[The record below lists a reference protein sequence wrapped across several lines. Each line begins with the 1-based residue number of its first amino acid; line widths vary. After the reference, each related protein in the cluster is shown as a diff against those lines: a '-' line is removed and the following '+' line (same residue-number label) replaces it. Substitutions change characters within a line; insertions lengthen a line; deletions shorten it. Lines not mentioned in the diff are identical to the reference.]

1 MSGSQFQNQPG
12 KTSPQADDRAMSWQR
27 KVRMPSTEW
36 LVVFVVLAV
45 VVVMIMLGRRQ
56 HNRFVEGVRQ
66 AAVSKFQGKSIVV
79 MLLTRDGRR
88 SDIESD
94 LIGTM
99 IELGI
104 RVPQIDS
111 RRRKELI
118 ENGLGGLKEGE
129 LCLTVVYHYHPPRP
143 YLFDLAAYETDCRL
157 IDNAGTILAAGHTAS
172 DYERDIPWKVLEVAC
187 RYQPG

>member
-1 MSGSQFQNQPG
+1 
-12 KTSPQADDRAMSWQR
+12 
-27 KVRMPSTEW
+27 
-36 LVVFVVLAV
+36 VFVVLAV
-45 VVVMIMLGRRQ
+45 VGVMFLLGRRQ
-56 HNRFVEGVRQ
+56 RNRFVEGVRQ

-79 MLLTRDGRR
+79 VLHTRDGRR

-104 RVPQIDS
+104 KVPLIDS

-118 ENGLGGLKEGE
+118 ENGLGSLNEGE
-129 LCLTVVYHYHPPRP
+129 LCLTVVYHHYPRP
-143 YLFDLAAYETDCRL
+143 PFLFDLAVYETDCRL